1 MMTEPGWMQGPPRR
15 ILLATDMSCRCDR
28 ALDRAVQLAG
38 EWDAKLL
45 VVHAV
50 APVDTDQDSRRFW
63 DMPSWR
69 QPPDRVKAV
78 RERLYMD
85 LLDHPVNIDV
95 HVDVGDPAEIILA
108 AAKSAG
114 SDLIITGVARDEPFG
129 RRILGDTVD
138 RLMNKTPAPLLIVRS
153 RPRHAYRNIVVA
165 TDFSPSSRHALE
177 AAVRFFPKAAFT
189 LFTGYEIPFAGILD
203 RVDIRRELRHMED
216 DACGK
221 FLKEANVD
229 PALVSRMGKLIEY
242 GAPEM
247 VLRNYAQE
255 KPVDLTVV
263 GSHGGGAIYHIVIG
277 STARRIIDAVPG
289 DVLLVREPKAG

>member
-1 MMTEPGWMQGPPRR
+1 
-15 ILLATDMSCRCDR
+15 
-28 ALDRAVQLAG
+28 
-38 EWDAKLL
+38 
-45 VVHAV
+45 
-50 APVDTDQDSRRFW
+50 
-63 DMPSWR
+63 
-69 QPPDRVKAV
+69 
-78 RERLYMD
+78 
-85 LLDHPVNIDV
+85 
-95 HVDVGDPAEIILA
+95 
-108 AAKSAG
+108 
-114 SDLIITGVARDEPFG
+114 
-129 RRILGDTVD
+129 
-138 RLMNKTPAPLLIVRS
+138 
-153 RPRHAYRNIVVA
+153 
-165 TDFSPSSRHALE
+165 
-177 AAVRFFPKAAFT
+177 
-189 LFTGYEIPFAGILD
+189 
-203 RVDIRRELRHMED
+203 MED